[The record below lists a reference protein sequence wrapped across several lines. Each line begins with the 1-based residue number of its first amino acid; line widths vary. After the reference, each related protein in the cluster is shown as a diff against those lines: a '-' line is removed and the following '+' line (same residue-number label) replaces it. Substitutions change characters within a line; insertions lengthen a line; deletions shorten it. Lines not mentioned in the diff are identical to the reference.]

1 MVHKETNKSIKLT
14 YKINRP
20 LLSTHQQYYLNWIY
34 GQNLLQPYFIDHA
47 EDSLDNVE
55 VSQCW
60 GLLAVVLVNLIGE
73 VEGKF
78 KISRMLKRN
87 QKYGTSS
94 EDAGAHFL
102 L

>member
-55 VSQCW
+55 VSQC
-60 GLLAVVLVNLIGE
+60 
-73 VEGKF
+73 
-78 KISRMLKRN
+78 
-87 QKYGTSS
+87 
-94 EDAGAHFL
+94 
-102 L
+102 